1 MSGSD
6 TESESNLDLTI
17 SKFEAKLNHAMEAMN
32 LLINNQ
38 YIEGYDKF
46 DEYSSTSL
54 YHGLGKVIMLSTV
67 VMATF
72 KKTKAIEA
80 LEEIKQVYPLIN
92 KYRLRRSTAKS
103 VVSYVN
109 IFRNYY
115 NDFNDSKYTM

>member
-1 MSGSD
+1 
-6 TESESNLDLTI
+6 
-17 SKFEAKLNHAMEAMN
+17 MEAMQ

-38 YIEGYDKF
+38 YLEGFEKF

-54 YHGLGKVIMLSTV
+54 YHGLGKVIMLSSLV
-67 VMATF
+67 LATF
-72 KKTKAIEA
+72 KKPKAMEA

-92 KYRLRRSTAKS
+92 KYRLKRSTAKS

-115 NDFNDSKYTM
+115 NDFNDSKYD